1 MFKTMW
7 SRVWVGWGARGTT
20 SNKQSKTMSK
30 IRKKGWESAD
40 TEGLRK
46 KEHTDM

>member
-1 MFKTMW
+1 MFKTTW

-30 IRKKGWESAD
+30 IREKGRESAD
-40 TEGLRK
+40 TEAE
-46 KEHTDM
+46 KERADM